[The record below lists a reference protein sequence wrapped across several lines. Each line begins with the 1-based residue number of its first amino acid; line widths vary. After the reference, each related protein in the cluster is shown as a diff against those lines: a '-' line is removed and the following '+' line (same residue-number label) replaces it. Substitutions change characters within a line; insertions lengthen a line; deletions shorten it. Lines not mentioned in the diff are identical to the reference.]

1 MAVNVMPVMVVL
13 MLVVF
18 ALVVQ
23 VLVVLILV
31 VAKLAMLR
39 MVRTVVLFGEIRD
52 RLDGLL
58 LSLFLSAT
66 IRFLYGRH
74 TLLP

>member
-13 MLVVF
+13 M
-18 ALVVQ
+18 
-23 VLVVLILV
+23 LVVLILV

-58 LSLFLSAT
+58 LSLFMSAT

-74 TLLP
+74 TWLS